1 MDVLTRKNHWEK
13 IYAEKSLSE
22 VSWYQPIP
30 EPSLGWISELNIAK
44 DSTIIDVG
52 GGDSFLVDFLLEK
65 GFTQLSVL
73 DISSGA
79 LQRAKHRIGVRSDEV
94 CWIESDVLA
103 FNPSEGYKLWHD
115 RAAFH
120 FLTDP
125 QEVHR
130 YVQLATK
137 AILPGGYLLIATFSK
152 KGPLRC
158 SGIDITQYDERE
170 LSLLFEMDFELV
182 RSSYIDHTTPFGT
195 MQNFLFCTFRK
206 KIAA

>member
-120 FLTDP
+120 FLTDESHI
-125 QEVHR
+125 QK
-130 YVQLATK
+130 YVELTSNFVSSN
-137 AILPGGYLLIATFSK
+137 LIIGTFSK
-152 KGPLRC
+152 AGPLKC
-158 SGIDITQYDERE
+158 SGLEISQYDEN
-170 LSLLFEMDFELV
+170 SLLDQFSEVFNLV
-182 RSSYIDHTTPFGT
+182 NCRTEDHLTPFDT
-195 MQNFLFCTFRK
+195 KQNFLFCKLKRK
-206 KIAA
+206 